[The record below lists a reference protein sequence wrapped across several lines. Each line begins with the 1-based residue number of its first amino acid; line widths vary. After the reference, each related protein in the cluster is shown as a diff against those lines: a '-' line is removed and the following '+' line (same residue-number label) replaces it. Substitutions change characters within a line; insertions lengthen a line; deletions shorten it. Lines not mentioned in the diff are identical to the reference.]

1 MAAAEERV
9 VRFSLPL
16 DQNTC
21 AGCGGRCYKRHVG
34 ALFASDIKRR
44 RYRGPVELLSTG
56 MYQIDWYGMNAPAL
70 RSLHSAGY

>member
-1 MAAAEERV
+1 M
-9 VRFSLPL
+9 RFSLPL

-21 AGCGGRCYKRHVG
+21 ASCGGRCYKRRAG
-34 ALFASDIKRR
+34 MLFPGDIKGPMS
-44 RYRGPVELLSTG
+44 RGLVELLSTG

>member
-21 AGCGGRCYKRHVG
+21 AGCGGRCRKCHAGV
-34 ALFASDIKRR
+34 LFPGDIKGPMS
-44 RYRGPVELLSTG
+44 RGLGELLSAE
-56 MYQIDWYGMNAPAL
+56 MYQIDWYDRNPYDEA
-70 RSLHSAGY
+70 